1 MERFKKIKSQGFTL
15 IELMIVVAIIGILAT
30 VAIPSYQDYTKRAH
44 VSEGLSLASG
54 VKTAIVEYYSTEG
67 VWPSTNVMAGL
78 ATTISG
84 NSVTS
89 LIVGTAGTIEI
100 TYNAKVDAIN
110 SLLELTPN
118 DNGSNVEWACQAPPS
133 NGVDPRFL
141 PSRCR

>member
-1 MERFKKIKSQGFTL
+1 MTGFNKMKAQGFTL

-54 VKTAIVEYYSTEG
+54 AKSAIVEYYSTEG

-78 ATTISG
+78 ATSISG
-84 NSVTS
+84 NAVSA
-89 LIVGTAGTIEI
+89 LDVGTAGAITI
-100 TYNAKVDAIN
+100 TYNNKVNLN
-110 SLLELTPN
+110 STLELIPT
-118 DNGSNVEWACQAPPS
+118 DNGSNVEWACQAGS
-133 NGVDPRFL
+133 TNGVDARFL